1 MIQLRHYQQAMIDQL
16 DEKLRQ
22 GKKRLLMC
30 SAAGSGKTETMGAMI
45 QRSVKHNFPVLFVV
59 RRRELVKNA
68 SRRFTKNGIDH
79 SVFMAGNWKF
89 DPKKLVQVCS
99 IDTLRARKS
108 YPFNEGGCLVIID
121 ECFSGDTEILTE
133 NGFVRFDELSNEKVA
148 QLSTDDLKIDF
159 VAPIRKIE
167 KAPTSKVLSI
177 KSDKKIDLLVTEEH
191 DMISRSM
198 KGRWEKKKAK
208 ELTISSTTF
217 VPTSGFANGHDNKLT
232 CYEKLLIAYQAD
244 GSHHKTNKNGTFVAS
259 FQFSKQRKIDAFLKL
274 MKDGSFIFNE
284 VKPSVFKNPNI
295 KEKRRFMVR
304 LNHSIKKEIYEYF
317 DIKTLGLEKC
327 KDIIEYM
334 NIWDGNVAYSD
345 MYVYTSTNKKCS
357 DFYQSIAVMCG
368 YNARIKHTVDNRSE
382 KFNDTYRLF
391 ISKRKGE
398 ITTSGIT
405 RKEVEYKGNVFCVQV
420 PKGNIIV
427 RRNGKTLVTGNCHL
441 NYEEIFENY
450 PKAFIIGGTGTP
462 FTKHVERYEDFVQ
475 TIEPYELRDQ
485 GYLVRDRF
493 FVPHIIDVSAVKMR
507 AGDFDQKQLES
518 IVTNSAVVGDI
529 VQDWIDLG
537 QNRPTVCFATSVNHS
552 LQLKHAFL
560 DKGIIAVHIDAKSTE
575 EERDRAK
582 TGLEDGS
589 IQIVCN
595 VDIFSTGW
603 DCPIVSCIIFARP
616 TWSLAW
622 FIQAASRGL
631 RSFPGKEDCIFLDNA
646 GNIFRHGSPFRIREI
661 SLAPKDKKT
670 KKEYD
675 TKITSCPEC
684 YFIYDPTIHRS
695 CPDCGHVKEAKE
707 RRVNTIDG
715 KLIEYEEHQ
724 DDTAKRRKTMIVNKY
739 RELEWG
745 RKKGNM
751 RPEWTFIQLRKNFS
765 REEMVHL
772 KEVTMVP
779 ERFLPLPN

>member
-1 MIQLRHYQQAMIDQL
+1 MIQLRPYQQCMIEQL

-22 GKKRLLMC
+22 GKRKLLMC

-121 ECFSGDTEILTE
+121 E
-133 NGFVRFDELSNEKVA
+133 A
-148 QLSTDDLKIDF
+148 
-159 VAPIRKIE
+159 
-167 KAPTSKVLSI
+167 
-177 KSDKKIDLLVTEEH
+177 
-191 DMISRSM
+191 
-198 KGRWEKKKAK
+198 
-208 ELTISSTTF
+208 
-217 VPTSGFANGHDNKLT
+217 
-232 CYEKLLIAYQAD
+232 
-244 GSHHKTNKNGTFVAS
+244 
-259 FQFSKQRKIDAFLKL
+259 
-274 MKDGSFIFNE
+274 
-284 VKPSVFKNPNI
+284 
-295 KEKRRFMVR
+295 
-304 LNHSIKKEIYEYF
+304 
-317 DIKTLGLEKC
+317 
-327 KDIIEYM
+327 
-334 NIWDGNVAYSD
+334 
-345 MYVYTSTNKKCS
+345 
-357 DFYQSIAVMCG
+357 
-368 YNARIKHTVDNRSE
+368 
-382 KFNDTYRLF
+382 
-391 ISKRKGE
+391 
-398 ITTSGIT
+398 
-405 RKEVEYKGNVFCVQV
+405 
-420 PKGNIIV
+420 
-427 RRNGKTLVTGNCHL
+427 HL

-646 GNIFRHGSPFRIREI
+646 GNIFRHGSPFRVREI

-684 YFIYDPTIHRS
+684 YFIYDPTIHRE
-695 CPDCGHVKEAKE
+695 CPDCGHIKEAKE

-779 ERFLPLPN
+779 SRFLPLPEKEN